1 MPIYRCL
8 IQQNRFNAE
17 QKRQIA
23 QEITR
28 IHAEVTGA
36 PEIFVD
42 VIFDEAALGDW
53 FTGGALSS
61 RSIIQ
66 AHIRAGRTEEQKT
79 RLMAGISRSW
89 KQVTGQAEQGLEIT
103 MTDFEAKHLMR
114 GGRLLPEAGEEHQW
128 LDQLRAA
135 AATGAIE

>member
-8 IQQNRFNAE
+8 IQENRLDAE
-17 QKRQIA
+17 QKRQVA
-23 QEITR
+23 REITR

-36 PEIFVD
+36 PESFVD
-42 VIFDEAALGDW
+42 VIFDEAARGDW

-66 AHIRAGRTEEQKT
+66 AQIRAGRTEEQKT
-79 RLMAGISRSW
+79 RLMSGISRSW
-89 KQVTGQAEQGLEIT
+89 KQVTGQDEQDLEIT

-114 GGRLLPEAGEEHQW
+114 GGRLLPEAGAEHQW
-128 LDQLRAA
+128 LDQLEA